1 MEKKAIRT
9 VISKSTK
16 RKKIETLYGLIPF
29 FTEQVVYKTPVGKIK
44 GKMKYKSITKH
55 EAILN

>member
-1 MEKKAIRT
+1 MDEKAIRT
-9 VISKSTK
+9 VISESKK

-29 FTEQVVYKTPVGKIK
+29 LTEQVVYKTPIGKVK